1 MDLLSPLLDLL
12 DRGSLKEADLD
23 LHNRRFSR
31 LLPYKSADFRIGY
44 GNMDEGVPTD
54 LYYLKDN
61 SLLRVYECMPLV
73 LSSEET
79 YKSISGMIQKHFPE
93 GTVIQF
99 SLLADDYVGGI
110 LKDYARLRG
119 ESGGMFAEQTRR
131 LSAHYIRGTK
141 GMDQL
146 SGTPVRNFRLIISF
160 KIPMGKMKPYEA
172 DWERSLKEILNYLRD
187 AESTLKNISLKPKV
201 VKPDEFITLL
211 TSILNPDLERTDRSW
226 DINQTIDRQVI
237 FADTIIEVAHNYI
250 KLGDTYGMCIT
261 PKKYPAEMDFYKAN
275 SLIGLMNGN
284 KSTEDDSR
292 QIRSKFLYSIAII
305 KTNLKGLIAKKG
317 KQASLQQTP
326 EGGTLAPGV
335 NARKSEYGWAFT
347 AMEKGEEF
355 CRIIPQL
362 WIFNEDI
369 DTLNMIVSDTKSI
382 WESGIAL
389 ESQTEQ
395 DYLLPK
401 MLVSALP
408 GGLYGKD
415 TLQLQR
421 DWILTTEAAAH
432 FAVTNA
438 GYIGNGKPYLLFVD
452 RRGQLT
458 KFDFFNTA
466 ANRNILITGGTGG
479 GKSFLMNYIVSSYYS
494 CGHRVR
500 ILDVGGSY
508 EKLSYLVGGTYI
520 YLIKD
525 KIIMNFFETL
535 KLPNFETE
543 GMDEEEAEAVMGT
556 LDMLVSIVAT
566 MAYSRTGNS
575 AGDAEIVL
583 IEKAIKACY
592 AIKQQSMTINDIA
605 DYLDHISERFEESDD
620 KYVFGKYEDSIKKA
634 HFLSE
639 ALQKFTSKGEYG
651 RFFNGKTNVSLDN
664 QLVVTELNNLPEDL
678 KKVLVL
684 AISSIIS
691 DQVYRGNNHPTLI
704 FLDEAWQTLSENP
717 AVAKFV
723 EGLYRKVRK
732 HNGGVG
738 IITQSVSD
746 LDPEHG
752 KLKALGSVLKTQAAF
767 HFIILDKDFSAA
779 ADKGVVEVSEFE
791 KKFYYDRMPDPKT
804 IQYRYSEIFIKGEG
818 VSSVV
823 RLLIDQYTYMCNTS
837 AADEKDYIIY
847 LTESYMRQGLTKKDA
862 LQRAIDDCDALT
874 TKLGN
879 IGAFSDYVSGEM
891 KKIRRSA

>member
-1 MDLLSPLLDLL
+1 
-12 DRGSLKEADLD
+12 
-23 LHNRRFSR
+23 
-31 LLPYKSADFRIGY
+31 
-44 GNMDEGVPTD
+44 MDEGVSTD

-61 SLLRVYECMPLV
+61 SLLRVYECTPLV

-79 YKSISGMIQKHFPE
+79 YKSISGMITKRFPE

-99 SLLADDYVGGI
+99 SLLADDYIGNI
-110 LKDYARLRG
+110 LNDYRKLRG
-119 ESGGMFAEQTRR
+119 ESGGMFAEQTKR
-131 LSAHYIRGTK
+131 LSEHYIKGTK
-141 GMDQL
+141 GMDQM
-146 SGTPVRNFRLIISF
+146 SGAPCRNFRLIVSF
-160 KIPMGKMKPYEA
+160 KLPMGKMKPYDAE
-172 DWERSLKEILNYLRD
+172 WERSLKEIMNLLRD
-187 AESTLKNISLKPKV
+187 AEASLKNISLNPKV
-201 VKPDEFITLL
+201 MKPDNFITLL
-211 TSILNPDLERTDRSW
+211 TSILNPDLERVDRSW
-226 DINQTIDRQVI
+226 DVNQTIDRQI
-237 FADTIIEVAHNYI
+237 MFADTVIEVAHNHI

-261 PKKYPAEMDFYKAN
+261 PKKYPSDMDFYKAN
-275 SLIGLMNGN
+275 SLIGLINGS
-284 KSTEDDSR
+284 KSTEDDSK

-305 KTNLKGLIAKKG
+305 KTNLKGVIAKKG

-326 EGGTLAPGV
+326 QGGTLAPGV
-335 NARKSEYGWAFT
+335 NARKQEYGWAFT

-362 WIFNEDI
+362 WIFNQDL
-369 DTLNMIVSDTKSI
+369 DTLNMIVSDAKSI
-382 WESGIAL
+382 WESGIGL

-415 TLQLQR
+415 VLQLQR
-421 DWILTTEAAAH
+421 DWIVTTEAAAH
-432 FAVTNA
+432 FAVTNG

-520 YLIKD
+520 YLVKD
-525 KIIMNFFETL
+525 DIVMNFFETL
-535 KLPNFETE
+535 KLPDFETE
-543 GMDEEEAEAVMGT
+543 GMDIEEAEAVMGT
-556 LDMLVSIVAT
+556 LDMLVSIVTT
-566 MAYSRTGNS
+566 MAYSRTGN
-575 AGDAEIVL
+575 AAEDTDIVL

-592 AIKQQSMTINDIA
+592 AKKQQEMTINDIA
-605 DYLDHISERFEESDD
+605 EYLDQISDHFKESDPSA
-620 KYVFGKYEDSIKKA
+620 YVFEKYEKSIQKA

-639 ALQKFTSKGEYG
+639 ALQKFTSRGEYG

-664 QLVVTELNNLPEDL
+664 QLVVTELNNLPDDL

-684 AISSIIS
+684 AVSSIIS

-704 FLDEAWQTLSENP
+704 LLDEAWQTLSENP

-752 KLKALGSVLKTQAAF
+752 KLAALGTVLNTQAAF
-767 HFIILDKDFSAA
+767 HFIILDKNFHTAIE
-779 ADKGVVEVSEFE
+779 KGAVDNVSEFE
-791 KKFYYDRMPDPKT
+791 TKFYYDRMPDPRT

-818 VSSVV
+818 ISAAV

-837 AADEKDYIIY
+837 AADEKDYIIH
-847 LTESYMRQGLTKKDA
+847 LTESYMRQGLEKKEA
-862 LQRAIDDCDALT
+862 LQKAIGDCDELT
-874 TKLGN
+874 TKLGS
-879 IGAFSDYVSGEM
+879 IGAFSEYVGQEM
-891 KKIRRSA
+891 KKIRG